1 MGDRSE
7 AHYAK
12 AVSPSKFG
20 FLILYQSFLDARNIA
35 VQNMS
40 YVLKTTRRENL
51 LRPQAQKF
59 VLCLVG
65 ALVVVVVVVVMAGPS
80 VPSQSVFASVLCLH
94 LFVL

>member
-20 FLILYQSFLDARNIA
+20 FLILYQSFLDARNIT

-65 ALVVVVVVVVMAGPS
+65 ALVVVVVVVMAGPS
-80 VPSQSVFASVLCLH
+80 VQSQSVFASVLCLH

>member
-20 FLILYQSFLDARNIA
+20 FLIAYRSFLDARNIT

-40 YVLKTTRRENL
+40 YVLKTIRRENL

-59 VLCLVG
+59 VLRLVG
-65 ALVVVVVVVVMAGPS
+65 ALVVVVVVAMAGPS